1 MKNEDLF
8 GFFQAGLGQILQ
20 GSRDAEYIRLTA
32 HRLAKTI
39 RANRKRS
46 VVAAETLEI
55 LGKDLNKDQLND
67 VLKMILETLSK

>member
-20 GSRDAEYIRLTA
+20 GTRDSEHIRLTA
-32 HRLAKTI
+32 YKLAKTI

-46 VVAAETLEI
+46 MVASEVLEL
-55 LGKDLNKDQLND
+55 LGKDLSNDQLND
-67 VLKMILETLSK
+67 VLKMILETLSN